1 MSRFM
6 DCPRCGADI
15 TDSYEP
21 DDPSCGVSEG
31 WYCDACDVAV
41 AGWEHPPEP
50 MEDDVDLFAQ
60 PMSEAEP
67 RHTRCPAHPD
77 VQPEMGFGL
86 AGGGYGPYSYCPV
99 CNKII
104 HKTQDLT

>member
-1 MSRFM
+1 MSRSM

-21 DDPSCGVSEG
+21 DDLSCGISEG

-50 MEDDVDLFAQ
+50 MEGDVDLFAQ
-60 PMSEAEP
+60 SDTEP
-67 RHTRCPAHPD
+67 QHTRCPDHPD
-77 VQPEMGFGL
+77 AEPGMGFGL
-86 AGGGYGPYSYCPV
+86 MGGGYGPYSFCRV
-99 CNKII
+99 CGKII
-104 HKTQDLT
+104 HKTQEPM